1 MFQGIFFEILEPPI
15 SLLNTITSTVS
26 DAIDFAKDMVPTKP
40 VALTPSVGGL
50 CIDPRAVRSAD
61 IIVSTTKAFGSGF
74 IRVGTMAVVSHVA
87 LAVAND
93 AVVEAVMDKG
103 VVRNSLTDALS
114 DDVLAVVFRHPK
126 MTAGIAA
133 RISAWATSQVGKAY
147 SASGAVASGMGIACR
162 VRGSGDGTFF
172 CSQFVFEAFKQGGLP
187 LSSMPAQCVNPGE
200 AVDILEKDLNYVGH
214 LKGDP
219 AWLPIIAP

>member
-1 MFQGIFFEILEPPI
+1 MSILG
-15 SLLNTITSTVS
+15 SITSTVS
-26 DAIDFAKDMVPTKP
+26 DAVEFVRDRVPTKP

-50 CIDPRAVRSAD
+50 CIDPRAVRTAD
-61 IIVSTTKAFGSGF
+61 IIVSTTKAFGSGV

-93 AVVEAVMDKG
+93 AVVEALADKG
-103 VVRNSLTDALS
+103 VTRNSLDDALS
-114 DDVLAVVFRHPK
+114 DDALSVVFRHPK
-126 MTAGIAA
+126 MTPGVAA
-133 RISAWATSQVGKAY
+133 KISAWATSQVGKSY
-147 SASGAVASGMGIACR
+147 STAGAVASGMGIACR
-162 VRGSGDGTFF
+162 VKGSGNGTFF
-172 CSQFVFEAFKQGGLP
+172 CSQFVFEAFNRGGLP

-200 AVDILEKDLNYVGH
+200 AVDILEKDLAYVGH